1 VCIASKPARAHC
13 RLTGEKRVDALPLPV
28 EWLDA
33 FTLDHKIVNKY
44 DKSAE
49 DDRNICVICDRATY
63 WIQGYPAEFKTE
75 AETTKALVEF
85 AGPQGKAK
93 HVYSDNSK
101 EIKSACEKLGFPQ
114 DGSLPHRPETNG
126 IAENSV
132 KKCRE
137 GTSCALYQSRL
148 SDEWWPYAL
157 RCYCFLR
164 NVVDTLFHG
173 KTAWKAR
180 FGEDFKHQ
188 VLPFGCEI
196 KYLPRSENEK
206 QKLHA
211 FGDQWLQGVFLG
223 YL

>member
-1 VCIASKPARAHC
+1 LFTHFPKDPNCEVCIASKPARAHC

-33 FTLDHKIVNKY
+33 ITLDHKIVNKY

-63 WIQGYPAEFKTE
+63 WIQGYPAEFKTG

-137 GTSCALYQSRL
+137 GTSCALNNP
-148 SDEWWPYAL
+148 D
-157 RCYCFLR
+157 
-164 NVVDTLFHG
+164 
-173 KTAWKAR
+173 
-180 FGEDFKHQ
+180 
-188 VLPFGCEI
+188 
-196 KYLPRSENEK
+196 
-206 QKLHA
+206 
-211 FGDQWLQGVFLG
+211 
-223 YL
+223 